1 MANATA
7 ITVTACVANGKVT
20 QPAVN
25 TLDTGTIAVTLPLAL
40 GGVGADRVIVEVT
53 NTAAAALKVEILAG
67 DNPPAMRA
75 PLGDLTLTAALAQ
88 NGVEVF
94 GPFDSSRF
102 LQNDSGT
109 DGRLDFKFTPASS
122 TIGATIRA
130 YRLPKSA

>member
-1 MANATA
+1 MANAAA
-7 ITVTACVANGKVT
+7 ITVTACVANSKVT

-25 TLDTGTIAVTLPLAL
+25 TLDTGTAAVTLPLAL

-75 PLGDLTLTAALAQ
+75 PLGDKELTAALAQ

-94 GPFDSSRF
+94 GPFEASRF
-102 LQNDSGT
+102 LQNDAGT
-109 DGRLDFKFTPASS
+109 DGRLDFKFTPASG
-122 TIGATIRA
+122 TIGVTIRA
-130 YRLPKSA
+130 YRLPKTA